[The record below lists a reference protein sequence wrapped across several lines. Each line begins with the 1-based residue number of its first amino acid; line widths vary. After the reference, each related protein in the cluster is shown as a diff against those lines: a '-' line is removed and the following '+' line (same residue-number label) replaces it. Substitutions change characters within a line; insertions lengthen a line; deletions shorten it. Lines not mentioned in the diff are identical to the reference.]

1 MIPQEFTYE
10 RPETVADALAA
21 LERHGG
27 DARVLAGGHSLIP
40 MMKLR
45 IAAPEVLVDIGRIA
59 ELSGIRETGDGLTI
73 GALTRHA
80 DVASSELVQRV
91 APVLAQAA
99 AGIGDRQVRARGTIG
114 GALAHADPHG
124 DLPAV
129 LLALGGS
136 VEVQGPNGSR
146 TIAADD
152 LFVSLMTTSL
162 EPGEILT
169 AVHVPAAPHGAY
181 VKFTRR
187 AQDWAIIGV
196 CAVVNGGVRPDRH
209 HRGGTARGAR
219 HRGRERLRRFERRS
233 GRRAGGRGADPRERR
248 GRVGGVPPAPHQGAH
263 PPGARGGRGL
273 TPHGRGCI
281 SVPGTDMH
289 PRAAQAV
296 TTAAG
301 SVASSAAVC
310 LPGMRVAA
318 RAPIATNAAPTQSAG
333 VMPSVNSWADP

>member
-196 CAVVNGGVRPDRH
+196 CAVVNGGSARIGITGAGLHAVRA
-209 HRGGTARGAR
+209 TAAENAYDGSNA
-219 HRGRERLRRFERRS
+219 EAA
-233 GRRAGGRGADPRERR
+233 AGLAAE
-248 GRVGGVPPAPHQGAH
+248 
-263 PPGARGGRGL
+263 GL
-273 TPHGRGCI
+273 TPG
-281 SVPGTDMH
+281 SDV
-289 PRAAQAV
+289 
-296 TTAAG
+296 AG
-301 SVASSAAVC
+301 SAEYRLHLTKVLTRRALEEAVA
-310 LPGMRVAA
+310 
-318 RAPIATNAAPTQSAG
+318 
-333 VMPSVNSWADP
+333 